1 MFYLDDFVNESNED
15 HNSKW
20 PYISDH
26 SYRML
31 IIGGFESGKTN
42 SLLNLIKD
50 QDSDSLIDKRYFYA
64 KDEWTI
70 SDLNNKI
77 SVFN

>member
-31 IIGGFESGKTN
+31 ITGGSESGKTN

-50 QDSDSLIDKRYFYA
+50 QDSDSLIDKLYFYA
-64 KDEWTI
+64 KD
-70 SDLNNKI
+70 LNERYQT
-77 SVFN
+77 

>member
-26 SYRML
+26 SCRML
-31 IIGGFESGKTN
+31 ITGGSESGKTN

-50 QDSDSLIDKRYFYA
+50 QDSDSLIDKLYFYA
-64 KDEWTI
+64 KD
-70 SDLNNKI
+70 LNERYQT
-77 SVFN
+77 

>member
-31 IIGGFESGKTN
+31 ITGGSESGKTN
-42 SLLNLIKD
+42 SLLNL
-50 QDSDSLIDKRYFYA
+50 QNHR
-64 KDEWTI
+64 
-70 SDLNNKI
+70 
-77 SVFN
+77 